1 MAIKN
6 SYEIYIDGRNQTYGA
21 VMPIKLGE
29 FLDEQLDE
37 ATVSLRSV
45 KRSNYPPLTP
55 VEIRVKNTLYW
66 TKEGDGETREK
77 TYYFVVADDTAEE
90 MPPHSGLYNHELYLM
105 EVTKIAERVIVD
117 SLTYT
122 NDLGRVYTKNAVVAE
137 PVYE

>member
-21 VMPIKLGE
+21 VLPLKIGE

-37 ATVSLRSV
+37 ATVSLRCI
-45 KRSNYPPLTP
+45 KRANFAPLTP
-55 VEIRVKNTLYW
+55 VEIRVKNILYW
-66 TKEGDGETREK
+66 SREGDGETREK
-77 TYYFVVADDTAEE
+77 TYYFIVAEDNAEE

-105 EVTKIAERVIVD
+105 EVTKAAERVIVD

-122 NDLGRVYTKNAVVAE
+122 NDIGRVYTNTESYAV
-137 PVYE
+137 PIW

>member
-6 SYEIYIDGRNQTYGA
+6 SYEIYIDGRNQTYCA
-21 VMPIKLGE
+21 VMPLKLGE

-37 ATVSLRSV
+37 ATVSLRGC
-45 KRSNYPPLTP
+45 KRSNFAPLTP

-66 TKEGDGETREK
+66 TEEGDGKTREK
-77 TYYFVVADDTAEE
+77 VYRFVVADDNAEE

-105 EVTKIAERVIVD
+105 EVTKVTERAIVD

-122 NDLGRVYTKNAVVAE
+122 NDLGRNYIIGAA
-137 PVYE
+137 PVIPIIS